1 MIITPVTE
9 LDAVNEILSAVGS
22 SPVSTIE
29 GDLNVEVINARRIL
43 DAVSYEI
50 QARGWDFNT
59 EESVVLKPD
68 LEKGYVP
75 CPPEFLRYFAEG
87 YKLIQ
92 RDGYFYDTLLQSDVF
107 EGGLTL
113 DTLVRKLEFQ
123 ELPPIFKKYI
133 TARAARIYQARFLGS
148 AEVDQS
154 LSIAESE
161 AYADIVDYE
170 LTSGSYNIYEDDTT
184 ISQNIQRS

>member
-9 LDAVNEILSAVGS
+9 LDAINEILSAVGS

-75 CPPEFLRYFAEG
+75 CPPDFLRYFAEG

-107 EGGLTL
+107 EDGLTL
-113 DTLVRKLEFQ
+113 DTLVRKVAFQ

-133 TARAARIYQARFLGS
+133 TARAARIYQARFLSS
-148 AEVDQS
+148 AEIDQS

>member
-1 MIITPVTE
+1 MILTPVTL
-9 LDAVNEILSAVGS
+9 LDAVNEVLSAIGA
-22 SPVSTIE
+22 SPVNTIE
-29 GDLNVEVINARRIL
+29 GDSNIEVINAKRIL
-43 DAVSYEI
+43 EAVSYEI
-50 QARGWDFNT
+50 QAKGWDFNT
-59 EESVVLKPD
+59 EEGVVLKPD

-92 RDGYFYDTLLQSDVF
+92 RDGYFYDTLTQSNIF
-107 EGGLTL
+107 EEGLTL

-123 ELPPIFKKYI
+123 ELPAIFRKYV
-133 TARAARIYQARFLGS
+133 TARAAKIYQSRFLGS
-148 AEVDQS
+148 TELDQS

-161 AYADIVDYE
+161 AYADVIDYE